1 MEDYNFYKS
10 KLDRE
15 LSRRNDLDTA
25 ISNPILGIT
34 IIVGLTS
41 YIIQN
46 NDFKCFDFTDYCII
60 YILIISSLTTLLSL
74 YFIFLSNNNLLK
86 GFEYKNFGLLCEYR
100 DLQKKLDIYNKQVEE
115 KDKEDFE
122 TKIVEKIISFSDNHT
137 IINDKRALDLQLA
150 RKYIII
156 SFILVVLNLI
166 FLTINNLIYA

>member
-1 MEDYNFYKS
+1 MEDYSFYKS

-15 LSRRNDLDTA
+15 LSRRNDLDNA

-46 NDFKCFDFTDYCII
+46 NDFKCFEITDYCII
-60 YILIISSLTTLLSL
+60 FILILSALTILISL
-74 YFIFLSNNNLLK
+74 YFIFLPNNNLLK
-86 GFEYKNFGLLCEYR
+86 GFEYKNFGLLSEYR
-100 DLQKKLDIYNKQVEE
+100 DVQKKLDIYNKQVEE

-122 TKIVEKIISFSDNHT
+122 TKIIEKIISFSDNHT

>member
-15 LSRRNDLDTA
+15 LSRRNDLDNA

-46 NDFKCFDFTDYCII
+46 NDFKSFDITDYCII
-60 YILIISSLTTLLSL
+60 FILIFSSITTLLSL

-86 GFEYKNFGLLCEYR
+86 GFEYINFGLLSEYR
-100 DLQKKLDIYNKQVEE
+100 DVQKKLDIYNKQVEE

-122 TKIVEKIISFSDNHT
+122 TKIVEKIITFSDNHT

>member
-15 LSRRNDLDTA
+15 NSRRNDLDNA

-46 NDFKCFDFTDYCII
+46 NDFKCFDITDYFIVF
-60 YILIISSLTTLLSL
+60 ILILSALTTLISL
-74 YFIFLSNNNLLK
+74 YYIFLSNNNLLK
-86 GFEYKNFGLLCEYR
+86 GFEYKNFGLLSEYR
-100 DLQKKLDIYNKQVEE
+100 NVQKELEIYNEQVEE
-115 KDKEDFE
+115 KDREDFE
-122 TKIVEKIISFSDNHT
+122 TKIVEKIIIFSDNHT

>member
-15 LSRRNDLDTA
+15 LSRRNDLDNA
-25 ISNPILGIT
+25 INNPILGIT

-46 NDFKCFDFTDYCII
+46 NNFKHLDKADYWII
-60 YILIISSLTTLLSL
+60 FNLILSTFTTLISL

-86 GFEYKNFGLLCEYR
+86 GFEYKNFGLLSDYR
-100 DLQKKLDIYNKQVEE
+100 DVQKKLEVYNEQVEE
-115 KDKEDFE
+115 KEREDFE
-122 TKIVEKIISFSDNHT
+122 TKIVEKIITFSDNHT

-156 SFILVVLNLI
+156 SFILVVFNLI
-166 FLTINNLIYA
+166 FLTINNLIHD